1 MIYNGWN
8 QAENYAKY
16 DGRNL
21 YLYNYN
27 NYNKNIIY
35 VNLSNFIKSSNYYI
49 PRNNEVIPN
58 NDIKKYKIYDYILG
72 EIDETDNCLK
82 LMNNKLYFKN
92 NFKNYFTLEIY
103 IKTNYNNIYGDLP
116 HPQSPI

>member
-27 NYNKNIIY
+27 KNII
-35 VNLSNFIKSSNYYI
+35 
-49 PRNNEVIPN
+49 
-58 NDIKKYKIYDYILG
+58 
-72 EIDETDNCLK
+72 
-82 LMNNKLYFKN
+82 
-92 NFKNYFTLEIY
+92 
-103 IKTNYNNIYGDLP
+103 
-116 HPQSPI
+116 